1 MLDGWRA
8 AEVAPEVQRIAQWAA
23 GSGANLL
30 PVGERFPGELAEL
43 AARSTDHSADD
54 SAGQLANK
62 QAQVSGLDKRQ
73 RQRQRERERDWSEMR
88 DALCPLGRLFFRLGG
103 VFSQLD
109 CGEHLAPD

>member
-73 RQRQRERERDWSEMR
+73 RQRQRERERLERNARRFVPSWASLLPAWR
-88 DALCPLGRLFFRLGG
+88 RVFTARLWRTFGT
-103 VFSQLD
+103 
-109 CGEHLAPD
+109 